1 MGIAPTA
8 AAEPASP
15 RLQERSRL
23 SAALRPT
30 RLGGPVVVAAVGL
43 IAAQLV
49 LRGWVAGSGYFYWDD
64 LILTG
69 RAGRYPLFSPEL
81 LLYNHDGHFMPLAFV
96 TAWVVTR
103 VAPLVWTGPV
113 STLLVLQLMAS
124 AAVLRL
130 LFVLIGKRWA
140 VLLPLAFY
148 LFCPLT
154 LPAFA
159 WWAAGLNALPLQ
171 IAFAWVVT
179 DAVLLVRTG
188 RRRYA
193 WSAIAVTAVA
203 LLFFE
208 KVAIVPFVAF
218 AVAVL
223 AGHVDGAGPRVREV
237 ARRGAALWVGTVAV
251 LGCWLIG
258 YLLVVD
264 LSPVRGGSAGLTG
277 LRPGATSAGV
287 MTALVGGPWGWERWL
302 PAAPWAVSPGWTVAA
317 SWLLVTAFV
326 GWTLRTRA
334 RVWPVWAAV
343 VIYVVAVQL
352 PVALARGG
360 PNTVEELVL
369 SLRYLADLG
378 LALTVAGALLLRSRP
393 RPGRRP
399 ARSPG
404 PRTAATLVVLFLVS
418 SLWSTYT
425 FTRSWSIGPT
435 REYITTLRAEF
446 ARWDGVPLLEQ
457 ETPWG
462 VLNPMAYPQNLNSQV
477 LSPIAPDT
485 FADSTPRLRMV
496 TDAGKIVD
504 AAVWWNRSI
513 VAGPEPSCGYRVRGD
528 AAVRLPLDGPMISH
542 KWTAQLNYFAARD
555 GRIDVGFDGHPPVA
569 VPVRAGMHTVYVRL
583 LGSGSALRIRSR
595 TPGQELCIGTGPVG
609 VASYD
614 N

>member
-8 AAEPASP
+8 TAEPSST
-15 RLQERSRL
+15 RFQEQSRL
-23 SAALRPT
+23 SFARWSA
-30 RLGGPVVVAAVGL
+30 RLGGPVAVAAVGL
-43 IAAQLV
+43 IVVQVV
-49 LRGWVAGSGYFYWDD
+49 LRGWVAGNGYFYWDD

-69 RAGRYPLFSPEL
+69 RAGRYPLFSAEL

-96 TAWVVTR
+96 TAWVVTK
-103 VAPLVWTGPV
+103 VAPLGWAGPV
-113 STLLVLQLMAS
+113 STLLVLQSMAS
-124 AAVLRL
+124 AAVVRM
-130 LFVLIGKRWA
+130 LFVLVGKRWA
-140 VLLPLAFY
+140 VLLPLVFY

-193 WSAIAVTAVA
+193 WTGTAVTAAA

-208 KVAIVPFVAF
+208 KAAIVPFVAF
-218 AVAVL
+218 TVAVL
-223 AGHVDGAGPRVREV
+223 VGYVDGAGPRIREV
-237 ARRGAALWVGTVAV
+237 ARRGAALWAGTAAA

-264 LSPVRGGSAGLTG
+264 LSPVRGSSGDLTG

-287 MTALVGGPWGWERWL
+287 VTALVGGPWGWERWL
-302 PAAPWAVSPGWTVAA
+302 PASPWAVSPPWTVVGA
-317 SWLLVTAFV
+317 WLLVAAFV
-326 GWTLRTRA
+326 VWTLRTRA
-334 RVWPVWAAV
+334 RVWPIWAAAV
-343 VIYVVAVQL
+343 VYVVAVQL

-399 ARSPG
+399 ARSPQ
-404 PRTAATLVVLFLVS
+404 PRAVATLVALFLVS

-425 FTRSWSIGPT
+425 FTRSWSAGPT
-435 REYITTLRAEF
+435 REYVTTLKAEF
-446 ARWDGVPLLEQ
+446 TRWDGAPLLEQ

-462 VLNPMAYPQNLNSQV
+462 VLSPMAYPQNLSSQV
-477 LSPIAPDT
+477 LSPIAPDA
-485 FADSTPRLRMV
+485 FADSTPRLRMI
-496 TDAGKIVD
+496 TDAGEIVD
-504 AAVWWNRSI
+504 AAVWWNRGI
-513 VAGPEPSCGYRVRGD
+513 VPGPEPSCGYRIRGD

-542 KWTAQLNYFAARD
+542 QWTAQLNYFAARD
-555 GRIDVGFDGHPPVA
+555 GRIDVGFDGHPPVS

-583 LGSGSALRIRSR
+583 LGSGSALRIRSQ
-595 TPGQELCIGTGPVG
+595 THGQELCIGRGPVG